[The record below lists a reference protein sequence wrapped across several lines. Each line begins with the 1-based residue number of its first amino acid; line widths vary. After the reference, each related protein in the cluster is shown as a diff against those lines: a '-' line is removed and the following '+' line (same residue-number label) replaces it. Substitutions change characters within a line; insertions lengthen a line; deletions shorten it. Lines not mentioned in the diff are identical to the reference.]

1 MRDDMHRVVFGASKH
16 KASARNERLGRRPD
30 IDDMPANEGIRAGRR
45 RGHNLKSTRLR
56 SNPLRRFLERRVGN
70 SWDAVHSEL
79 VAAIPC
85 KDRRR
90 DSVVNLVAWM
100 VETNTALQD
109 GEVVFLT
116 SVGPCRGTS
125 SEFYVDPATGALR
138 RTAGLRN
145 RWAAPPAPERALIII
160 DAKTELHRLDGIW
173 YEIGF
178 EPFPDPVVR
187 TYIRYDGSVGQEI
200 RQTVVFD
207 LLKGRLVSSG
217 TRYAATK
224 RQLSGQELR
233 TFELRNLTN

>member
-30 IDDMPANEGIRAGRR
+30 IDDMPAKEGIRAGRR

-70 SWDAVHSEL
+70 SWDTVHSEL
-79 VAAIPC
+79 LAALPC

-90 DSVVNLVAWM
+90 DSIVNLVAWM
-100 VETNTALQD
+100 VETKTALQD

-116 SVGPCRGTS
+116 SIGPCRGTS

-145 RWAAPPAPERALIII
+145 RWAAPAAPERPLVTI
-160 DAKTELHRLDGIW
+160 DEKTEFHRLDGIW

-178 EPFPDPVVR
+178 EPFPAPVVR
-187 TYIRYDGSVGQEI
+187 TYIRFDGSVDQEI
-200 RQTVVFD
+200 LQPVVYD
-207 LLKGRLVSSG
+207 LLEGRLVHNG
-217 TRYAATK
+217 TRYAAGK
-224 RQLSGQELR
+224 RQLSSQELR
-233 TFELRNLTN
+233 TFDLRNLTN